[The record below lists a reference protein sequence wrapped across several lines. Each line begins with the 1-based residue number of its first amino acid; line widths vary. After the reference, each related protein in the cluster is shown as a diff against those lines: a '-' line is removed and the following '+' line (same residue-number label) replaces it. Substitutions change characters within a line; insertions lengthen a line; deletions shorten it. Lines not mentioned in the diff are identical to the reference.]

1 MYKAKIL
8 IVEDEWIIA
17 NDIKD
22 CLIDMGYMVTGIA
35 ASCDE
40 ALQSID
46 SCIPDLIL
54 MDIVL
59 KGDKNGAETAQI
71 IQNEHKIPVI
81 YLSAY
86 DNQSLIDQTK
96 QPSTRGYLLKPFKD
110 RELTIA
116 IDLAL
121 SIQSNIMG
129 GI

>member
-1 MYKAKIL
+1 MHKGKIL

-40 ALQSID
+40 TLKSID
-46 SCIPDLIL
+46 ECPPDLIL

-59 KGDKNGAETAQI
+59 KGDKNGAETAKI
-71 IQNEHKIPVI
+71 VHDTHDIPVI

-86 DNQSLIDQTK
+86 DNQSLVDQTK
-96 QPSTRGYLLKPFKD
+96 QPNTRGYLLKPFKD
-110 RELTIA
+110 RELIIA

-121 SIQSNIMG
+121 SQTAAY
-129 GI
+129 